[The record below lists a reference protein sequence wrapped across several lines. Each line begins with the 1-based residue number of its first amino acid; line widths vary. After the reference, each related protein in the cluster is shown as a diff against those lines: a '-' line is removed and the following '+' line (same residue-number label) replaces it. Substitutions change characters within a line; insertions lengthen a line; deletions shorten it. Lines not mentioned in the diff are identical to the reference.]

1 MLGRD
6 ACVYLVGHVQPHV
19 SYCSTVSGDGGGNGH
34 RVAPESYPYACL
46 VRVRC
51 GTRRWWAVF
60 VLLSPTVPRRNW
72 SESIQNSNSPINP
85 VCLSFTWIS
94 FFILLLVL
102 QSKHCK
108 INHCKSIAMDSLVML
123 ARRLSNLQILY
134 LKDWHVRKILN

>member
-1 MLGRD
+1 M
-6 ACVYLVGHVQPHV
+6 
-19 SYCSTVSGDGGGNGH
+19 
-34 RVAPESYPYACL
+34 CL
-46 VRVRC
+46 K
-51 GTRRWWAVF
+51 F
-60 VLLSPTVPRRNW
+60 SLLILPLKKNLLSLVFPHRLISSIQASRRLPLSFRWGPSLRHMRPLCCLIWPRRNR
-72 SESIQNSNSPINP
+72 SQSIQNSNSPINP